1 MNGNII
7 KNYDLL
13 KNKFQNNE
21 RLSNIEL
28 IEPQD
33 DMLDEIYEHLSRG
46 VDPAWNDICRHDF
59 VGHLTYIHEKKEVL
73 LKPKY
78 GFKEPVKDIPKSNRR
93 HYNHTCHYPAMLEEA
108 MLLKNI
114 SDNFKYN
121 FTIEELAYYNY
132 SIINLEMDNQIII
145 EQIGITINNTNAN
158 AIFNFFERLSLE
170 LNEDV
175 IRYIP
180 L

>member
-59 VGHLTYIHEKKEVL
+59 VGHLTYIHEKKEMS
-73 LKPKY
+73 LKSQFGY
-78 GFKEPVKDIPKSNRR
+78 KEPAISIPPRNRR
-93 HYNHTCHYPAMLEEA
+93 HFNLNCHYPAMLEEA
-108 MLLKNI
+108 ELLKKI
-114 SDNFKYN
+114 SNNFGYD
-121 FTIEELAYYNY
+121 FTLEELAYYNY
-132 SIINLEMDNQIII
+132 SVKNMVDNNQHVMRQKSIKIKSSKGSKI
-145 EQIGITINNTNAN
+145 RK
-158 AIFNFFERLSLE
+158 FFEELSAE
-170 LNEDV
+170 LDENV
-175 IRYIP
+175 IRYASR
-180 L
+180 